1 MENFSSIDKKLIE
14 NWLEEEKMLIFKVG
28 IFLIY
33 MEDMKKKMIYLG
45 IIKILLNNI

>member
-1 MENFSSIDKKLIE
+1 MENFSNMDKKLIE

-28 IFLIY
+28 ISPIY

-45 IIKILLNNI
+45 IIKVLLNNI

>member
-14 NWLEEEKMLIFKVG
+14 NWLEEEKNANIQG
-28 IFLIY
+28 WDFLIY

>member
-1 MENFSSIDKKLIE
+1 MENFSNANKKLIE
-14 NWLEEEKMLIFKVG
+14 NFG